1 MNKRVL
7 FVLAVLMISTLACK
21 TLLPAGNPEAT
32 QQPQA
37 VTQVP
42 HVDPTGEIHTDDPS
56 ATMLPDTSFPDRD
69 ALPNDSG
76 IDGVQT
82 FPDKSYY
89 HNHVD
94 SVPDPGTDIPPA
106 FGPHFS
112 AWQNCGIYDQPVGLG
127 NALHSLEHGA
137 VWLTYSP
144 DLPADQV
151 ESLRD
156 LVRGNG
162 YALMSPYP
170 GQTKPVV
177 LTAWTVQL
185 VIDSLPDDRIKA
197 FLDYYVN
204 GPQNPEPGAP
214 CDGAFGTPIE

>member
-1 MNKRVL
+1 MSRKILLLIAILVIP
-7 FVLAVLMISTLACK
+7 ALACK
-21 TLLPAGNPEAT
+21 ALTPAVSPT
-32 QQPQA
+32 QE
-37 VTQVP
+37 P
-42 HVDPTGEIHTDDPS
+42 HVEGTEETHTDDPS
-56 ATMLPDTSFPDRD
+56 ATMLPDTNFPDRD

-76 IDGVQT
+76 IEGVQT

-94 SVPDPGTDIPPA
+94 FVEEPAGGIPPA
-106 FGPHFS
+106 FGAHLS

-137 VWLTYSP
+137 VWLTYAP
-144 DLPADQV
+144 DLPADDV
-151 ESLRD
+151 EALRD

-162 YALMSPYP
+162 YVLMSPYP
-170 GQTKPVV
+170 QQTKPVV

-185 VIDSLPDDRIKA
+185 VIDSLPDERIVK

-214 CDGAFGTPIE
+214 CDGAIGNPVE

>member
-1 MNKRVL
+1 VED
-7 FVLAVLMISTLACK
+7 V
-21 TLLPAGNPEAT
+21 
-32 QQPQA
+32 
-37 VTQVP
+37 
-42 HVDPTGEIHTDDPS
+42 HTEEPS
-56 ATMLPDTSFPDRD
+56 STMLPDTSFPDRD

-76 IDGVQT
+76 IEGVQT

-89 HNHVD
+89 HNHIPSVD
-94 SVPDPGTDIPPA
+94 VPNSDLPPA
-106 FGPHFS
+106 FGAHLS

-137 VWLTYSP
+137 VWLTYAP

-151 ESLRD
+151 KALQD
-156 LVRGNG
+156 IVRGRT
-162 YALMSPYP
+162 YVLMSPYEQ
-170 GQTKPVV
+170 QTKPVV

-185 VIDSLPDDRIKA
+185 VIDSLPDDRIEK

-214 CDGAFGTPIE
+214 CDGAVGNPLN